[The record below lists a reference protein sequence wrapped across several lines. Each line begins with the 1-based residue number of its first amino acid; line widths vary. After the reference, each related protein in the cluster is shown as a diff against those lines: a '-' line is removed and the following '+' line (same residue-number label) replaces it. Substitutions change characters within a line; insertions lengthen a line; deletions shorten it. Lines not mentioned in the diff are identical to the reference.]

1 MKNLLILTFIS
12 TLTLSCTQ
20 IVCKSCTEDQV
31 KSLELISNG
40 DYDAYRK
47 FMDKYDDP
55 DFSCCEDRSGTII
68 DRTEL
73 ALSSYVQPSNS
84 LAIIKDYFKY
94 ERSQDEKNY
103 FINGYVDRE
112 GDEIIR
118 YLIKEG
124 AKIESV
130 FATQFTVEGLKKL
143 KRNGYDFDYID
154 PNTGNNLFLDYCMS
168 EPRNSKERE
177 NVIECLTYLRSL
189 SVDIKLKNFK
199 GKSAVDLAKDSLMR
213 DYLKTL

>member
-1 MKNLLILTFIS
+1 MKNLLILTLVS
-12 TLTLSCTQ
+12 TLTVSCTQ
-20 IVCKSCTEDQV
+20 IMCESCTEDQI

-55 DFSCCEDRSGTII
+55 DFSCCEDRSGIII
-68 DRTEL
+68 DQTEL

-103 FINGYVDRE
+103 FLDGYVDRE
-112 GDEIIR
+112 GDDIIR
-118 YLIKEG
+118 FLIKEG

-130 FATQFTVEGLKKL
+130 FATQFSVEGLKKL

-154 PNTGNNLFLDYCMS
+154 PNTGNNLFLDYCYS
-168 EPRNSKERE
+168 QPRNSKKRE
-177 NVIECLTYLRSL
+177 NVIECLNYLGSL
-189 SVDIKLKNFK
+189 GVDKKLKNFE
-199 GKSAVDLAKDSLMR
+199 GKSALDLARDSLIR
-213 DYLKTL
+213 DYLKSL

>member
-1 MKNLLILTFIS
+1 MKNLLILTLVS
-12 TLTLSCTQ
+12 TLTVSCTQ
-20 IVCKSCTEDQV
+20 IMCERCTEYQIE
-31 KSLELISNG
+31 SLELISNG
-40 DYDAYRK
+40 DYNAYRK

-103 FINGYVDRE
+103 FLDGYVDRE
-112 GDEIIR
+112 GDDIIR
-118 YLIKEG
+118 FLIKEG

-130 FATQFTVEGLKKL
+130 FATQFSVEGLKKL

-154 PNTGNNLFLDYCMS
+154 PNTGNNLFLDYCYS
-168 EPRNSKERE
+168 QPRNSKKRE
-177 NVIECLTYLRSL
+177 NVI
-189 SVDIKLKNFK
+189 
-199 GKSAVDLAKDSLMR
+199 
-213 DYLKTL
+213 

>member
-1 MKNLLILTFIS
+1 MKILLLFTFLSILTV
-12 TLTLSCTQ
+12 SCSQ
-20 IVCKSCTEDQV
+20 IMCESCTEDQI

-40 DYDAYRK
+40 DYNAYRK

-103 FINGYVDRE
+103 FLDGYVDRE
-112 GDEIIR
+112 GDDIIR
-118 YLIKEG
+118 FLIKEG

-189 SVDIKLKNFK
+189 GVDIKLKNFK
-199 GKSAVDLAKDSLMR
+199 GKSAIDLAKDSLIR